1 MIPGEIKGWRDYV
14 GRKYRTARFGPVRFR
29 DRDYGKAGR
38 LQEPWVDG
46 LLVNYYP
53 SLPEVGHPLTQECLS
68 MAFRLMADRVMN
80 YAVARG
86 LIYRS
91 GRIVTT
97 GFYRPPGMT
106 WGLGKFRDLNGVI
119 DTTDDWGHWNMAVDI
134 SLTQTAI
141 SFEPNLKRSSVY
153 LCLKQAG
160 LVTPFDCEPW
170 HWRPKRTLRNKFI
183 KEYPEYEM
191 AD

>member
-1 MIPGEIKGWRDYV
+1 MPGEIKGWRGYV
-14 GRKYRTARFGPVRFR
+14 GQKYRTGRFGWVKFR
-29 DRDYGKAGR
+29 ERDYEKAGR

-46 LLVNYYP
+46 LLINYYP

-106 WGLGKFRDLNGVI
+106 WGLGKFRDPKGVI
-119 DTTDDWGHWNMAVDI
+119 DTTVDI
-134 SLTQTAI
+134 SLTQTALT
-141 SFEPNLKRSSVY
+141 FEPRLKRSSVY

-160 LVTPFDCEPW
+160 LITPFDCEPW
-170 HWRPKRTLRNKFI
+170 HWRPKRSLRNKFI
-183 KEYPEYEM
+183 KENPEYEM
-191 AD
+191 A